1 MSTANAQFNQDDEQI
16 RVTHWSFGADGDDTG
31 HHVHEYDYLVVPIT
45 GGTFLVQAADGSD
58 KSMVQHP
65 GSSYPGIAGAAHN
78 VINRS
83 GRPTS
88 FVEIEFKK

>member
-1 MSTANAQFNQDDEQI
+1 MQLNQDEEHI

-31 HHVHEYDYLVVPIT
+31 HHVHEYNYLVVPIT
-45 GGTFLVQAADGSD
+45 GGTFLVEAADGSN
-58 KSMVQHP
+58 KTMTQQP
-65 GSSYPGIAGAAHN
+65 GASYAGIAGAAHN

-83 GRPTS
+83 GSSAS